1 MSSPAEPF
9 GDLTATARADR
20 LAWLLRGL
28 MEVQSLITEQGFD
41 LDTFMQR
48 VVDLAQSL
56 TDASGAAVELVDGD
70 EMVYRCASGSIREYI
85 GLRLRSAGSLS
96 GLCVAEARVLRCD
109 DTEDDPRVDRV
120 ACRRVGARSM
130 ICTPL
135 FRAGRA
141 VGVLK
146 VVGRALAAFD
156 SNVQDMLGLLAGS
169 LGAALGNHVA
179 LEALRTSEETFRCA
193 MENASIGMAL
203 VTPEGRFLKVNAALC
218 ELLGYDEAHLLA
230 NDLQSITHPDDLQA
244 DLRCV
249 RQALDGEI
257 DRYRMEKRYYHKSG
271 RTIWTLLSVSLVR
284 DRTGTPSY
292 FVVQIQDISEQ
303 REMERVKGEFVSV
316 VSHELRTPLTS
327 IRGSLGLVLGTM
339 SNEMPRN
346 ATRLLEIAHTNCER
360 LIVLINDILDI
371 DKIASGNMRFDL
383 QRRSLPAMMRK
394 SVQMTESYAHRFE
407 ARLEVRGAQEEAWVV
422 VDEDRFAQVLLNLLS
437 NASKFSPPHGVVTIE
452 MRVAQGRAR
461 VSVTDQGPGIP
472 HDFRARI
479 FERFSQADSS
489 INRRTGGT
497 GLGLHISRQ
506 IVERMDGAIGFD
518 TEMGSGSTFW
528 VEFPLAAEPGES
540 ELSPATTRPVG
551 RKTPAVLHVE
561 QDAGLAE
568 VLSAAL
574 HGRVQLVPAST
585 LRQAEALLRQR
596 DFAMV
601 IADIQLPD
609 ATECDVLDRLE
620 SLVGEGIPILILCND
635 APAPEVYSR
644 VAAVMVK
651 TRTAEE
657 KIVATIL
664 QTLDRVAETGRTQVM
679 TASTIEDHGPA

>member
-1 MSSPAEPF
+1 MSSPAEF
-9 GDLTATARADR
+9 LGDLTATARADR
-20 LAWLLRGL
+20 LAWLLRAL
-28 MEVQSLITEQGFD
+28 MDVQSLITEQGFD

-56 TDASGAAVELVDGD
+56 TDASGAVVELVDGE
-70 EMVYRCASGSIREYI
+70 EMVYRCASGSIRQYV

-96 GLCVAEARVLRCD
+96 GLCVAQARVLRCD
-109 DTEDDPRVDRV
+109 DTEEDPRVDRV
-120 ACRRVGARSM
+120 ACRKVGARSM

-146 VVGRALAAFD
+146 VVAEAPAAFD

-179 LEALRTSEETFRCA
+179 LEALRTSEATFRCA

-203 VTPEGRFLKVNAALC
+203 VTSEGRFLKVNAALC

-230 NDLQSITHPDDLQA
+230 NDFRSITHPDDLEA
-244 DLRCV
+244 DLQLI
-249 RQALDGEI
+249 RQALAGEI
-257 DRYRMEKRYYHKSG
+257 DRYRIERRYYHKSG
-271 RTIWTLLSVSLVR
+271 RTIWALLSVSLVH
-284 DRTGTPSY
+284 DRAGSPSY
-292 FVVQIQDISEQ
+292 FVAQIQDISEQ

-327 IRGSLGLVLGTM
+327 IRGSIGLVLGTM
-339 SNEMPRN
+339 SNDMPRS
-346 ATRLLEIAHTNCER
+346 ATRLLEIAHSNCER

-371 DKIASGNMRFDL
+371 DKIASGSMRFDL
-383 QRRSLPAMMRK
+383 QRRSPAALMRK
-394 SVQMTESYAHRFE
+394 SIQMAESYAHRFE
-407 ARLEVRGAQEEAWVV
+407 ARLEVRAAEEDAWIV
-422 VDEDRFAQVLLNLLS
+422 VDEDRFTQVLLNLLS
-437 NASKFSPPHGVVTIE
+437 NASKFSPPDGVVTVD
-452 MRVAQGRAR
+452 MRVVQGRAR
-461 VSVTDQGPGIP
+461 VSITDQGPGIP
-472 HDFRARI
+472 DDFHARI

-506 IVERMDGAIGFD
+506 IVERMNGAIGFD
-518 TEMGSGSTFW
+518 TQSGRGSTFW
-528 VEFPLAAEPGES
+528 VEFPLAPQLGGAE
-540 ELSPATTRPVG
+540 LTPAATRTVD
-551 RKTPAVLHVE
+551 RATPAVLHVE
-561 QDAGLAE
+561 QDAGLVE
-568 VLSAAL
+568 MLSAGL
-574 HGRVQLVPAST
+574 HDRVQLVPAPT

-609 ATECDVLDRLE
+609 AAGLEVLDRLE
-620 SLVGEGIPILILCND
+620 RLTGQGMPILILCND
-635 APAPEVYSR
+635 TPAPEVYSR

-657 KIVATIL
+657 KIVAMIL
-664 QTLDRVAETGRTQVM
+664 QTIDRV
-679 TASTIEDHGPA
+679 TAG

>member
-1 MSSPAEPF
+1 MSSPAEPL

-56 TDASGAAVELVDGD
+56 TDASGAVVELVEGD
-70 EMVYRCASGSIREYI
+70 EMIYRCASGSIRDYV

-96 GLCVAEARVLRCD
+96 GLCVAQARVLRCD
-109 DTEDDPRVDRV
+109 ETEDDPRVDRD
-120 ACRRVGARSM
+120 ACRKVGARSM
-130 ICTPL
+130 VCTPL

-146 VVGRALAAFD
+146 VVGEARAAFD
-156 SNVQDMLGLLAGS
+156 SNDEDLLGLLAGS

-203 VTPEGRFLKVNAALC
+203 VTPGGRFLKVNVALC
-218 ELLGYDEAHLLA
+218 ELLGHDESHLLA
-230 NDLQSITHPDDLQA
+230 NDFQSITHPDDLET
-244 DLRCV
+244 DLQFV
-249 RQALDGEI
+249 RQALAGKI

-303 REMERVKGEFVSV
+303 REIERVKGEFVSV

-327 IRGSLGLVLGTM
+327 IRGSLGLMLGTM
-339 SNEMPRN
+339 SNDMPKN
-346 ATRLLEIAHTNCER
+346 AIRLLEIAHINCER

-371 DKIASGNMRFDL
+371 DKIASGNMRFHL
-383 QRRSLPAMMRK
+383 QRRSVAAMMLK

-407 ARLEVRGAQEEAWVV
+407 ARLEIRAPEEDAWIV

-437 NASKFSPPHGVVTIE
+437 NASKFSPPDGVVTVD
-452 MRVAQGRAR
+452 MRVAHGRAR
-461 VSVTDQGPGIP
+461 VSVTDRGPGIP
-472 HDFRARI
+472 NDFHGRI

-506 IVERMDGAIGFD
+506 IVERMNGAIGFD
-518 TEMGSGSTFW
+518 TRMGSGSTFW
-528 VEFPLAAEPGES
+528 VEFPLAVEPGES
-540 ELSPATTRPVG
+540 ELAPLAIPSCG
-551 RKTPAVLHVE
+551 RETPAVLHIE
-561 QDAGLAE
+561 QDAGLVE
-568 VLSAAL
+568 VLSAGL
-574 HGRVQLVPAST
+574 HDRVQLIPAST

-596 DFAMV
+596 NFALI

-609 ATECDVLDRLE
+609 AAGLEVLDRLE
-620 SLVGEGIPILILCND
+620 RLAGPGMPILILCND

-644 VAAVMVK
+644 VTAVMVK
-651 TRTAEE
+651 TLTAEE

-664 QTLDRVAETGRTQVM
+664 RTLDGLTEAAGNRAR
-679 TASTIEDHGPA
+679 A

>member
-1 MSSPAEPF
+1 MSSSAEPL

-20 LAWLLRGL
+20 LAWLLRAL

-56 TDASGAAVELVDGD
+56 TDASGAVVELIDGE
-70 EMVYRCASGSIREYI
+70 EMVYRCASGSIREYV

-96 GLCVAEARVLRCD
+96 GLCVAQAQVLRCD
-109 DTEDDPRVDRV
+109 DTEDDPRVDRI
-120 ACRRVGARSM
+120 ACRKVGARSM

-135 FRAGRA
+135 FRAGRT

-146 VVGRALAAFD
+146 VVGEAPAAFD

-203 VTPEGRFLKVNAALC
+203 VTVEGRFLKVNAALC
-218 ELLGYDEAHLLA
+218 ELLGYDEARLLA
-230 NDLQSITHPDDLQA
+230 NDSQSITHPDDLET
-244 DLRCV
+244 DLRFV
-249 RQALDGEI
+249 RQALAGEI
-257 DRYRMEKRYYHKSG
+257 DRYRMEKRYYHESG

-303 REMERVKGEFVSV
+303 REIERVKGEFVSV

-339 SNEMPRN
+339 SSDMPKN
-346 ATRLLEIAHTNCER
+346 AARLLEIAHSNCER

-371 DKIASGNMRFDL
+371 DKIASGNMRFDM
-383 QRRSLPAMMRK
+383 QRRSLPAMIGK

-407 ARLEVRGAQEEAWVV
+407 ARLEVRTGAADAWIV

-437 NASKFSPPHGVVTIE
+437 NASKFSPPNGVVTVDT
-452 MRVAQGRAR
+452 RVVQGRAR
-461 VSVTDQGPGIP
+461 VTVTDQGPGIAD
-472 HDFRARI
+472 DFHARI

-506 IVERMDGAIGFD
+506 IVERMNGAIGFD
-518 TEMGSGSTFW
+518 TQLGSGSTFW

-540 ELSPATTRPVG
+540 GIAPVAARSVG
-551 RKTPAVLHVE
+551 REMPAVLHVE
-561 QDAGLAE
+561 QDAGLVE
-568 VLSAAL
+568 MLSAGL
-574 HGRVQLVPAST
+574 HDRVQLVPAPT
-585 LRQAEALLRQR
+585 LRQAEALLQQR
-596 DFAMV
+596 DFALIV
-601 IADIQLPD
+601 ADIQLPD
-609 ATECDVLDRLE
+609 AAGLEVLDRLE
-620 SLVGEGIPILILCND
+620 SLARKGLPILILCND
-635 APAPEVYSR
+635 APAPEIYSR

-664 QTLDRVAETGRTQVM
+664 QTLYRL
-679 TASTIEDHGPA
+679 

>member
-1 MSSPAEPF
+1 MSSSAEPL
-9 GDLTATARADR
+9 GNLTATARADR

-48 VVDLAQSL
+48 VVDLAQRL
-56 TDASGAAVELVDGD
+56 TDACGAVVELVAGE
-70 EMVYRCASGSIREYI
+70 EMVYRCASGSMREYV
-85 GLRLRSAGSLS
+85 GLRLRSEGSLS
-96 GLCVAEARVLRCD
+96 GLCVAQARVLRCD
-109 DTEDDPRVDRV
+109 DTEDDPRVDRA
-120 ACRRVGARSM
+120 ACRKVGARSM

-146 VVGRALAAFD
+146 VVGEVPAAFAA
-156 SNVQDMLGLLAGS
+156 NVQDMLGLLAGS

-230 NDLQSITHPDDLQA
+230 NDLQSITHPDDLET
-244 DLRCV
+244 DLQFV
-249 RQALDGEI
+249 RQGLGREI
-257 DRYRMEKRYYHKSG
+257 DRYRVEKRYYHKSG

-284 DRTGTPSY
+284 DRTGIPSY

-339 SNEMPRN
+339 SNDMPKN

-383 QRRSLPAMMRK
+383 QRRSVAAMVRK
-394 SVQMTESYAHRFE
+394 SAQMAESYAHRFE
-407 ARLEVRGAQEEAWVV
+407 ARLEVRTAEEDAWIV

-437 NASKFSPPHGVVTIE
+437 NAGKFSPPDAVVTVDI
-452 MRVAQGRAR
+452 RVLQGRAR

-472 HDFRARI
+472 NDFRGRI

-506 IVERMDGAIGFD
+506 IVERMNGAIGFD
-518 TEMGSGSTFW
+518 TQVGSGTTFW
-528 VEFPLAAEPGES
+528 VEFSVAAEPGES
-540 ELSPATTRPVG
+540 EVAPATPRAAG
-551 RKTPAVLHVE
+551 RETPAVLHIE
-561 QDAGLAE
+561 QDAELVE
-568 VLSAAL
+568 MLSAGL
-574 HGRVQLVPAST
+574 HDRAQLVRAST

-596 DFAMV
+596 NFAVV

-609 ATECDVLDRLE
+609 AAGLVVLDRLE
-620 SLVGEGIPILILCND
+620 SLAGAGTPILILCND

-664 QTLDRVAETGRTQVM
+664 QTIDRVTAAAPRRTR
-679 TASTIEDHGPA
+679 P

>member
-1 MSSPAEPF
+1 MSSPAEPIE
-9 GDLTATARADR
+9 DLTANARTDR
-20 LAWLLRGL
+20 LAWLLRAL

-56 TDASGAAVELVDGD
+56 TDASGAVVELVDGE

-85 GLRLRSAGSLS
+85 GLRLLSAGSLS
-96 GLCVAEARVLRCD
+96 GLCVAQARVLRCD
-109 DTEDDPRVDRV
+109 DTEDDPRVDRL
-120 ACRRVGARSM
+120 ACRKVGARSM

-135 FRAGRA
+135 FRAGRT

-146 VVGRALAAFD
+146 VVGELPAAFD
-156 SNVQDMLGLLAGS
+156 SSVQDLLGLLAGS

-193 MENASIGMAL
+193 MEHASIGMAL

-230 NDLQSITHPDDLQA
+230 NDLQSITHPDDLA
-244 DLRCV
+244 TDLQLV
-249 RQALDGEI
+249 RQALAGEI
-257 DRYRMEKRYYHKSG
+257 DRYRVEKRYYHESG

-284 DRTGTPSY
+284 DRTGTPGY
-292 FVVQIQDISEQ
+292 FVVQIQDIGKQ
-303 REMERVKGEFVSV
+303 REIERVKGEFASV

-339 SNEMPRN
+339 SSDMPRS
-346 ATRLLEIAHTNCER
+346 ASRLLEIAHTNCER

-371 DKIASGNMRFDL
+371 DKIAAGNMRFDL
-383 QRRSLPAMMRK
+383 QRRSLVAMIRK
-394 SVQMTESYAHRFE
+394 SVQLTESYAHRFE
-407 ARLEVRGAQEEAWVV
+407 APLKVGAAREDAWIL
-422 VDEDRFAQVLLNLLS
+422 VDEDRFVQVLRNLLS
-437 NASKFSPPHGVVTIE
+437 NAGKFSPPDAVVTVD
-452 MRVAQGRAR
+452 MRVLQGRAR
-461 VSVTDQGPGIP
+461 VSITDQGPGIP
-472 HDFRARI
+472 NDFRARI
-479 FERFSQADSS
+479 FARFSQADSS

-506 IVERMDGAIGFD
+506 IVERMNGAIGFD
-518 TEMGSGSTFW
+518 TKLGSGSTFW
-528 VEFPLAAEPGES
+528 VEFPLAAEPGEF
-540 ELSPATTRPVG
+540 EVAPAGARTVG
-551 RKTPAVLHVE
+551 RQTPAVLHVE
-561 QDAGLAE
+561 QDAGLVE
-568 VLSAAL
+568 MLSAGL
-574 HGRVQLVPAST
+574 GDRVQWVAAPT

-601 IADIQLPD
+601 VADIQLPD
-609 ATECDVLDRLE
+609 AAGLEVLDRLE
-620 SLVGEGIPILILCND
+620 SLAGEGTPILILCND

-644 VAAVMVK
+644 VTAVMVK

-664 QTLDRVAETGRTQVM
+664 QTIDRV
-679 TASTIEDHGPA
+679 TAGARDRARA

>member
-1 MSSPAEPF
+1 MSSPPESL
-9 GDLTATARADR
+9 GDLTATTRADR

-56 TDASGAAVELVDGD
+56 TGASGAVVELVDGE
-70 EMVYRCASGSIREYI
+70 EMVYRCASGSIREYV
-85 GLRLRSAGSLS
+85 GLHLRSAGSLS
-96 GLCVAEARVLRCD
+96 GLCVAQARVLRCD

-146 VVGRALAAFD
+146 VVGEEPAAFD

-203 VTPEGRFLKVNAALC
+203 VTPDGRFLKVNAALC
-218 ELLGYDEAHLLA
+218 ELLGYEEVHLLA
-230 NDLQSITHPDDLQA
+230 NDFQSITHADDLET
-244 DLRCV
+244 DLQLV
-249 RQALDGEI
+249 RRALGGEI
-257 DRYRMEKRYYHKSG
+257 DRYRMEKRYYHQSG
-271 RTIWTLLSVSLVR
+271 RTISTLLSVSLVR
-284 DRTGTPSY
+284 DRTGTPGY

-303 REMERVKGEFVSV
+303 REIERVKDEFVSV

-339 SNEMPRN
+339 SNDMPKN
-346 ATRLLEIAHTNCER
+346 AARLLEIAHTNCER

-371 DKIASGNMRFDL
+371 DKIASGNMRFDM
-383 QRRSLPAMMRK
+383 QRRSVAALMRK
-394 SVQMTESYAHRFE
+394 SVQMTQSYAHRFE
-407 ARLEVRGAQEEAWVV
+407 ARLEVRTAREDVWII
-422 VDEDRFAQVLLNLLS
+422 VDEDRLAQVLLNLLS
-437 NASKFSPPHGVVTIE
+437 NASKFSPPDAVVTVD
-452 MRVAQGRAR
+452 MRVAEGRAR

-472 HDFRARI
+472 NHFRARI

-506 IVERMDGAIGFD
+506 IVERMNGTMGFD
-518 TEMGSGSTFW
+518 TQLGRGTTFW
-528 VEFPLAAEPGES
+528 VEFPVAAEPGER
-540 ELSPATTRPVG
+540 EVAPAATRTVG
-551 RKTPAVLHVE
+551 GETPAVLHVE
-561 QDAGLAE
+561 QDAGLIE
-568 VLSAAL
+568 MLSAGL
-574 HGRVQLVPAST
+574 RDRVHLVPAPT

-596 DFAMV
+596 RFAMV
-601 IADIQLPD
+601 IADIELPD
-609 ATECDVLDRLE
+609 AAGLEVLDRLE
-620 SLVGEGIPILILCND
+620 SLAGEGMPILILCND
-635 APAPEVYSR
+635 APAPEIYSR

-664 QTLDRVAETGRTQVM
+664 QTIERVTEAARGA
-679 TASTIEDHGPA
+679 ASA

>member
-1 MSSPAEPF
+1 MSLPAEPL

-20 LAWLLRGL
+20 LAWLLRAL

-56 TDASGAAVELVDGD
+56 TDASGAVVELVDGE
-70 EMVYRCASGSIREYI
+70 EMVYRCASGSIREYV
-85 GLRLRSAGSLS
+85 GLRLRSANSLS
-96 GLCVAEARVLRCD
+96 GLCVAQARVLRCD
-109 DTEDDPRVDRV
+109 DTEDDPRVDRG
-120 ACRRVGARSM
+120 ACRKVGARSM

-146 VVGRALAAFD
+146 VVDELPAAFD

-203 VTPEGRFLKVNAALC
+203 VTPEGRFLKVNVALC

-230 NDLQSITHPDDLQA
+230 NDFQSITHPDDLAA
-244 DLRCV
+244 DLQFV
-249 RQALDGEI
+249 RQALAGEI
-257 DRYRMEKRYYHKSG
+257 DRYRMEKRYYHKGG
-271 RTIWTLLSVSLVR
+271 RTIWTLLSVSLAR

-303 REMERVKGEFVSV
+303 REIERVKGEFVSV

-339 SNEMPRN
+339 SNDMPRN
-346 ATRLLEIAHTNCER
+346 AARLLEIAHTNCER
-360 LIVLINDILDI
+360 LVVLINDILDI
-371 DKIASGNMRFDL
+371 DKIASGSMRFDM
-383 QRRSLPAMMRK
+383 QRRSLAAMMRK

-407 ARLEVRGAQEEAWVV
+407 ARLEVRAAAQDAWIV

-437 NASKFSPPHGVVTIE
+437 NASKFSPPDAVVMVD

-461 VSVTDQGPGIP
+461 VSIADQGPGIP
-472 HDFRARI
+472 DDFRTRI

-506 IVERMDGAIGFD
+506 IVERMNGAIGFD
-518 TEMGSGSTFW
+518 TQLGSGSTFW

-540 ELSPATTRPVG
+540 AIAPAASRCVG
-551 RKTPAVLHVE
+551 RQTPAVLYVE
-561 QDAGLAE
+561 QDAGLIE
-568 VLSAAL
+568 VLSAGL
-574 HGRVQLVPAST
+574 HDRVQLVPAPT

-596 DFAMV
+596 EFAMV

-609 ATECDVLDRLE
+609 ASGFEVLDRLE
-620 SLVGEGIPILILCND
+620 SLAGEGTPVLILCND
-635 APAPEVYSR
+635 APPPEVYSR

-664 QTLDRVAETGRTQVM
+664 ETIDRV
-679 TASTIEDHGPA
+679 TAVPRDWEHG